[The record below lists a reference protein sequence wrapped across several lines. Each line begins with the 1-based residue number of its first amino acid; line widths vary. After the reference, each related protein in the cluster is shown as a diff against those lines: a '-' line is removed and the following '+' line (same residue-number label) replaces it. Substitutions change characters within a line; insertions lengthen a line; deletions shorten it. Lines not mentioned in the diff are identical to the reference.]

1 MRPDAT
7 QIPLAEFTALER
19 ELDRAVQLPLLMV
32 KVPTS
37 IRELSSVPFPPPPGV
52 EWR

>member
-7 QIPLAEFTALER
+7 QIPMAEFAALER
-19 ELDRAVQLPLLMV
+19 ELDRAVQLPLLTAR
-32 KVPTS
+32 VPTHL
-37 IRELSSVPFPPPPGV
+37 RELTSVPFPPPPGV